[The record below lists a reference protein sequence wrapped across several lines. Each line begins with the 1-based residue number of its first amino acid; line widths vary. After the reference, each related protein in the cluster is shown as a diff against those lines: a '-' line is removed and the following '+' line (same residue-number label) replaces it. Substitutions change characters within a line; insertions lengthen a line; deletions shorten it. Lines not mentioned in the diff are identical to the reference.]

1 MKTLM
6 LLCLGLLV
14 HTVAANEAIDV
25 EDPGGQSRRKNQN
38 TKRPNILLILADD
51 VGTGDIPYY
60 WKNLNSSMVSMPNID
75 SLSEK
80 GVTFMDAH
88 STPLCAPSRYMLL
101 SGNYAHRGV
110 VPKGSWTLNE
120 QGKNQFMPGQKSLA
134 QVLRDEAGYSTAMFG
149 KWHLGAGMHRTVN
162 EMNRTHLL
170 TEPTHDWTQRIIDG
184 PNDIGFDTS
193 VMTVGGIQ
201 SDPYVFFRDGFLTI
215 DPEDAIFWEGGSY
228 EMPRGIS
235 KINRGGKFNGEGAA
249 DWDSTAYNMILVN
262 ETTDFINN
270 HLENINDNPFFA
282 YVALGA
288 VHTPHSP
295 PYNYLDGSNV
305 SDVYGTPHMDVLGEM
320 DKVVGSLVSL
330 IEDKNLAEDTIIIF
344 ASDNGGLGKTHGT
357 DTTIYGHASSGPLR
371 NSKGSIYEG
380 KYS

>member
-1 MKTLM
+1 MKSIAC
-6 LLCLGLLV
+6 LCLVGLAV
-14 HTVAANEAIDV
+14 CFFAAIETNAQD
-25 EDPGGQSRRKNQN
+25 GQSQNRRKNQN

-60 WKNLNSSMVSMPNID
+60 WKNSSLVAMPNID
-75 SLSEK
+75 RLSEK

-110 VPKGSWTLNE
+110 LPKGSWTLNE
-120 QGKNQFMPGQKSLA
+120 RGKNQFMPGQTSIA

-149 KWHLGAGMHRTVN
+149 KWHLGGGMHRSVKEINT
-162 EMNRTHLL
+162 THYL
-170 TEPTHDWTQRIIDG
+170 TAPTHDWTQGLIDG

-201 SDPYVFFRDGFLTI
+201 QDPYVFFKDGFLTI
-215 DPEDAIFWEGGSY
+215 DPADAIYWKSGRYQLPNGV
-228 EMPRGIS
+228 S
-235 KINRGGKFNGEGAA
+235 KINRGAKFEGEGAV
-249 DWDSTAYNMILVN
+249 DWDSTTFNMILVN
-262 ETTDFINN
+262 ETTTFIEN
-270 HLENINDNPFFA
+270 HLETKADDPFFA

-295 PYNYLDGSNV
+295 PYHYLDGSNV
-305 SDVYGTPHMDVLGEM
+305 SYVYDTRHMDLLGEM

-330 IEDKNLAEDTIIIF
+330 IENKNIAEDTIIIF
-344 ASDNGGLGKTHGT
+344 ASDNGGLAGKQGT
-357 DTTIYGHASSGPLR
+357 NPNLYGHASSGPLR
-371 NSKGSIYEG
+371 SSKASIYEG
-380 KYS
+380 KY